1 MLRTATITVLLL
13 ASTVTSPAG
22 AGPMAAA
29 PGNATATPAPT
40 DTLAV
45 AQAEVMAAERAFAKT
60 MADRDPAAFA
70 GFLAEETVFFAGEQ
84 ATRGRAAVAASW
96 AGLFEGPA
104 APFSWEPDQV
114 QVLDSGTLALS
125 TGPVR
130 DPSGKVIAR
139 FNSIWRREA
148 PGVWKVVFDKGS
160 PVCAPKSP

>member
-13 ASTVTSPAG
+13 VSTVASPAG
-22 AGPMAAA
+22 AGPVSTA
-29 PGNATATPAPT
+29 PRAATAAPAPT
-40 DTLAV
+40 DALAV
-45 AQAEVMAAERAFAKT
+45 AQAEVMAAERAFART
-60 MADRDPAAFA
+60 MADRDHAAFA
-70 GFLAEETVFFAGEQ
+70 GFLAEETVFFSGEQ

-96 AGLFEGPA
+96 ARLYAGAE

-130 DPSGKVIAR
+130 DPSGKVVAR

-160 PVCAPKSP
+160 PVCAPKAP

>member
-22 AGPMAAA
+22 AGPIATA

-45 AQAEVMAAERAFAKT
+45 AQAEVMAAERAFART
-60 MADRDPAAFA
+60 MADRDHAAFTS
-70 GFLAEETVFFAGEQ
+70 FLAEETVFFSGEQ

-96 AGLFEGPA
+96 ARLYEGPA

-114 QVLDSGTLALS
+114 QVLDSGALALS

-160 PVCAPKSP
+160 PVCGPEAR

>member
-1 MLRTATITVLLL
+1 MPPAAALALLL
-13 ASTVTSPAG
+13 LCSTLALPAV
-22 AGPMAAA
+22 AGPAASAPGAVAAA
-29 PGNATATPAPT
+29 PVPADALATAR
-40 DTLAV
+40 
-45 AQAEVMAAERAFAKT
+45 AEVMAAERAFART
-60 MADRDPAAFA
+60 MADRDHAAFA
-70 GFLAEETVFFAGEQ
+70 DFLADETVFFSGEQ

-96 AGLFEGPA
+96 ARLYEGPD

-114 QVLDSGTLALS
+114 QVLESGTLALS

-160 PVCAPKSP
+160 PVCPAKAP